1 VTARSNPQSRAT
13 LAQQR
18 LEAARSKFRRAAA
31 PWRAEFARHRAAWLL
46 ACGFAGGLAVASLPR
61 GFWSKFGALLGS
73 TSAIVARAVF
83 APVLAGV
90 LAARDRDATAT
101 PPAIE

>member
-1 VTARSNPQSRAT
+1 MLRSNPQLRAT
-13 LAQQR
+13 LAQDR

-46 ACGFAGGLAVASLPR
+46 AGGFTGGLAVGMLPR

-73 TSAIVARAVF
+73 TGAFVARVVF
-83 APVLAGV
+83 APALAGA
-90 LAARDRDATAT
+90 LAARERDAAAT
-101 PPAIE
+101 PPAGE

>member
-1 VTARSNPQSRAT
+1 MARANPQLRAT
-13 LAQQR
+13 LAQDR
-18 LEAARSKFRRAAA
+18 LAAARSKFRRDAA

-46 ACGFAGGLAVASLPR
+46 AGGFTGGLAVGMLPR

-73 TSAIVARAVF
+73 TSAIMARAVF
-83 APVLAGV
+83 APVLAGA

-101 PPAIE
+101 PAAIE

>member
-1 VTARSNPQSRAT
+1 
-13 LAQQR
+13 
-18 LEAARSKFRRAAA
+18 
-31 PWRAEFARHRAAWLL
+31 
-46 ACGFAGGLAVASLPR
+46 LPR